1 MLYTEETLKKYAFP
15 MSETICETVLDKLKQ
30 KQKRLFS
37 IGFNPVSDIKRHDPS
52 AAYYSVSL
60 VNKYEDSYTL
70 KVADGFALNIIGP
83 LDKVPTIT
91 LAPATDAVFYTLYKE
106 INKKNKD
113 TDYAFKKLARILKH
127 IHADMV
133 KSKIKEA
140 DLVTKDDIVTLAQ
153 QIPDEVYMRFDSL
166 SDKLRYILLQ
176 DKLKFDNIFYNQLIS
191 AMREFVEL
199 TEEK

>member
-1 MLYTEETLKKYAFP
+1 MLYTEEKLKKYACP
-15 MSETICETVLDKLKQ
+15 MSEIICETVLDKLKQ

-37 IGFNPVSDIKRHDPS
+37 RGFKSVSDIKRHDPA
-52 AAYYSVSL
+52 AAYYSATL
-60 VNKYEDSYTL
+60 VDKNEDSYTL

-83 LDKVPTIT
+83 LDKEPTIT
-91 LAPATDAVFYTLYKE
+91 LAPAADAVFYTLYKD

-113 TDYAFKKLARILKH
+113 TDYAFKKIARILKR
-127 IHADMV
+127 IHADMIKAKV
-133 KSKIKEA
+133 KEA
-140 DLVTKDDIVTLAQ
+140 DLVTKDDIITLAQ

-176 DKLKFDNIFYNQLIS
+176 DKLPFDNIFYSQLIS

-199 TEEK
+199 EEK

>member
-1 MLYTEETLKKYAFP
+1 MLYTDETLKKYACP
-15 MSETICETVLDKLKQ
+15 MSETICENVLEKLKLKQ
-30 KQKRLFS
+30 QRLFS
-37 IGFNPVSDIKRHDPS
+37 IGFISVSVIKRHDTS

-60 VNKYEDSYTL
+60 ISKYEDSYTL

-83 LDKVPTIT
+83 LDKEPTIT
-91 LAPATDAVFYTLYKE
+91 LAPAADAVFYTLYKD

-113 TDYAFKKLARILKH
+113 TDYAFKKMARILKY

-133 KSKIKEA
+133 KAKIKEA
-140 DLVTKDDIVTLAQ
+140 DLITKDDIITLAY
-153 QIPDEVYMRFDSL
+153 QIPNEVYMRFDSL

-176 DKLKFDNIFYNQLIS
+176 DKLPFDNIFYSQLIN

-199 TEEK
+199 EEK